1 MERARSCLSTHFRI
15 HREGVCGQK
24 HMSIHF
30 RAVLHSW
37 AEDTQLG
44 QDFVAARCLP
54 VCDIEGNEWKTT
66 VAGFRSIDNA
76 ELQSQLSCPPNP
88 TQNALRGHQLAQ
100 PRHRALLCNA
110 LLWAS
115 TTHYLSC
122 LILHVI
128 RLNWSRP
135 CSRAR
140 NCSLCMSLK
149 SSKMATLQQNALNLQ
164 CFEVD

>member
-1 MERARSCLSTHFRI
+1 MSLGQSYTILGCSRKSGRKSQGKLQLCEASRLKTHQLEYSFCIERARSCLSTHFRS

-100 PRHRALLCNA
+100 PGHRG
-110 LLWAS
+110 
-115 TTHYLSC
+115 
-122 LILHVI
+122 LHQLPHFN
-128 RLNWSRP
+128 RR
-135 CSRAR
+135 CT
-140 NCSLCMSLK
+140 SLC
-149 SSKMATLQQNALNLQ
+149 
-164 CFEVD
+164 VRHI

>member
-54 VCDIEGNEWKTT
+54 VCDIEGNEWTTT

-110 LLWAS
+110 LVWAS

-135 CSRAR
+135 CSRAWH
-140 NCSLCMSLK
+140 CSLSMSYK
-149 SSKMATLQQNALNLQ
+149 SSKMAALQQNALNLQ
-164 CFEVD
+164 CFEVE